1 MEQIIFY
8 ILMFCTGCMFGSF
21 FTLAVYRIPLHKD
34 ITHER
39 SFCPNCNHKLSFFD
53 LVPVLSYIFLGGKCR
68 YCKQKI
74 RIRYLLLEIFT
85 GLVFLLI
92 GISLKI
98 SLYQLEINKLI
109 YLSIVI
115 LYIAGLII
123 IAGIDKERRII
134 TKSVLLYEMFVIGI
148 YIVYLCIVEKANIY
162 RYAIYLIL
170 LIMFLI
176 IETIMLKKKQMQ
188 NYLLEILELSA
199 IILIFSGEKAFLLT
213 VFLSI
218 MCTLEEKIRTNF
230 LQKNVQDKS
239 LKIGFY
245 LVCCNLISI
254 IILNFLNM

>member
-1 MEQIIFY
+1 MEQIIFN

-39 SFCPNCNHKLSFFD
+39 SFCPNCNHKLSFLD

-85 GLVFLLI
+85 GLVFLLF

-98 SLYQLEINKLI
+98 SLYPLEINKLI
-109 YLSIVI
+109 YLVI
-115 LYIAGLII
+115 ALLYIAGIII

-134 TKSVLLYEMFVIGI
+134 TKSVLLYEIFVIGV
-148 YIVYLCIVEKANIY
+148 YMVYLCIVEKANIY
-162 RYAIYLIL
+162 RYAIYLII
-170 LIMFLI
+170 LIVFLI
-176 IETIMLKKKQMQ
+176 IETIILKKQQNK
-188 NYLLEILELSA
+188 NYLIEILELSTVML
-199 IILIFSGEKAFLLT
+199 ILSGEKVFLLT
-213 VFLSI
+213 AILSI
-218 MCTLEEKIRTNF
+218 VFALEEKIRMNF
-230 LQKNVQDKS
+230 SQKKLQDKS
-239 LKIGFY
+239 LKIGYY

-254 IILNFLNM
+254 IIMNFMNM